1 MFEPDKLL
9 QISVWSCQ
17 GICSL
22 RFLGTG
28 AMGLI
33 TVGDW
38 PADAEG
44 VKLSGDKKMSIDGTF
59 HAQIAE
65 P

>member
-1 MFEPDKLL
+1 
-9 QISVWSCQ
+9 
-17 GICSL
+17 
-22 RFLGTG
+22 
-28 AMGLI
+28 MGLI

-59 HAQIAE
+59 HPQIAE
-65 P
+65 L